1 MTFYTLFIISYAYPE
16 NDFNFLKIYLTE
28 FTENINIDMY
38 QLFG

>member
-1 MTFYTLFIISYAYPE
+1 MLIPE